1 LSEDK
6 SGLFLIWRIAM
17 AKQSSHRKLLAPVFV
32 SFVLGLLLIFAAT
45 CRRPAADGTASF
57 RALAVDVQVDK
68 GRPKPGE
75 TVAVSVVIRSAKSLR
90 GLKVS
95 GSLFVPTRGARALEL
110 RPAGEP
116 GKNSATSEAR
126 YEGFIS
132 MSPDSPEGLYALTVE
147 AARGGAK
154 GYGKASFL
162 LGKVVADFMPVSA
175 LPNENLEQDIRS
187 YYEDF
192 RKVGG
197 NLVIIHNFITDKA
210 LYPSRICSKAAA
222 AGSPDD
228 KVTLALRLAEEFGL
242 TAFLTAG
249 WDMTRPMPYS
259 KCLASTKE
267 IIGELW
273 DIYGASPALLGFY
286 SYQEGSGTY
295 LAAQMREFT
304 AAVKSHNRGLLTGC
318 APYID
323 DPLLAGYLASIDD
336 LDIVIYQGAVMA
348 SYRPDNRKCF
358 PPRRTKDFTSLSA
371 GATRARHK
379 ITISHV
385 ELFGYMEK
393 QVAGVYLASPE
404 DIRSQILSAATA
416 FGPDGIS
423 FFNYYYCIHLLGK
436 KVPEVEPSNQA
447 VVEAMKAYGLI
458 AKSAAAS
465 SSRVGVYVP
474 YSDWWVDRWTNII
487 VPALDAFRRLGVSP
501 DILPFVPPPGEEIL
515 PYYPLHLNPEQLA
528 FFQANN
534 YALVLTDIG
543 GFQDTDGF
551 LIKRFI
557 EDGGRVVFFG
567 SRIPYTRTY
576 ARDEACGGR
585 ENAAKSHAAI
595 RIVRALGDRVKA
607 GASFRFAALESPSW
621 TPTSGQAVATFEDG
635 SAAVLMNRFGKG
647 TCFTIPL
654 TITDAVRVMPEL
666 VRDVLDK
673 ALGIGSAVTAGE
685 LGQRGEGASS
695 IASAEPAVQTA
706 AAPTT
711 TRNSARRFD
720 IVGLDEDSDVAM
732 SAAGDRRI
740 VSVVNYK
747 RKPVEIGLRPLA
759 VDPSTVYGLTDLR
772 TGAVIRTGPAR
783 DLTHTKL
790 TIPAVDFI
798 CVAVAQEK

>member
-1 LSEDK
+1 MTKRSPYGK
-6 SGLFLIWRIAM
+6 P
-17 AKQSSHRKLLAPVFV
+17 LASVFV
-32 SFVLGLLLIFAAT
+32 SFVLGLAFISAAA
-45 CRRPAADGTASF
+45 CRKPATAGPTSIRPLEVG
-57 RALAVDVQVDK
+57 VQVDK
-68 GRPKPGE
+68 TRPKPGGA
-75 TVAVSVVIRSAKSLR
+75 VAVGVFVSSAKSLG

-95 GSLFVPTRGARALEL
+95 GSLFVPTRGATTLEL

-116 GKNSATSEAR
+116 SKNGAKNEAR
-126 YEGFIS
+126 YEGS
-132 MSPDSPEGLYALTVE
+132 VSLSPDSPEGLYALTVE
-147 AARGGAK
+147 AARGLEKA
-154 GYGKASFL
+154 YGKASFL

-197 NLVIIHNFITDKA
+197 NLVIIHNFITDTA
-210 LYPSRICSKAAA
+210 MYPSRICSKAATP
-222 AGSPDD
+222 GSPDD
-228 KVTLALRLAEEFGL
+228 KVTVALRLAEEFGL

-249 WDMTRPMPYS
+249 WDMTQPMPYS

-273 DIYGASPALLGFY
+273 DIYGPSPSLLGFY

-295 LAAQMREFT
+295 LAAQMREFA

-323 DPLLAGYLASIDD
+323 DPLLAGYLSSIDD

-385 ELFGYMEK
+385 ELFGYLEK

-436 KVPEVEPSNQA
+436 KVPEVAPSRQA
-447 VVEAMKAYGLI
+447 VIDAMKAYDLI
-458 AKSAAAS
+458 ARSAAAS
-465 SSRVGVYVP
+465 SSRIGVYIP

-487 VPALDAFRRLGVSP
+487 VPALDALRRLGISP

-534 YALVLTDIG
+534 YVLVLTDIG

-551 LIKRFI
+551 LITKFI
-557 EDGGRVVFFG
+557 EDGGRVIFFG

-576 ARDEACGGR
+576 AREEASGGR
-585 ENAAKSHAAI
+585 ENPAKSHAAI
-595 RIVRALGDRVKA
+595 RVVQTPGDRVKA
-607 GASFRFAALESPSW
+607 GASFRFPAFKSPSW
-621 TPTSGQAVATFEDG
+621 TPTSGKGEANFEDG
-635 SAAVLMNRFGKG
+635 SAAVLMNMFGKG
-647 TCFTIPL
+647 ACFTIPL
-654 TITDAVRVMPEL
+654 TITDAVRIMPEL
-666 VRDVLDK
+666 VRDVLDE
-673 ALGIGSAVTAGE
+673 ALRTGSAQSVAG
-685 LGQRGEGASS
+685 
-695 IASAEPAVQTA
+695 IA
-706 AAPTT
+706 
-711 TRNSARRFD
+711 ARPFD
-720 IVGLDEDSDVAM
+720 IEGLDEDSDVAM
-732 SAAGDRRI
+732 STAGDRRI
-740 VSVVNYK
+740 VAVVNYK
-747 RKPVEIGLRPLA
+747 KTPVEIDLGPLELEA
-759 VDPSTVYGLTDLR
+759 ATAYTLTDLR
-772 TGAVIRTGPAR
+772 NGTVIRSGPGR
-783 DLTHTKL
+783 DLANIKL

-798 CVAVAQEK
+798 CVALAPMK